1 MNRKTIYEIS
11 KTAPNEVEILHMR
24 PEGSTAPK
32 TLAWVQYLPGKG
44 MDVTMRC
51 YEKRPRA
58 IYWDPNGAIYTDSC
72 MEFYINCFPNVP
84 QKGYLN
90 LEMNSNGAA
99 FCSFGTSRHA
109 RSLVIEMGLPHPEV
123 EAEKHEDFWQVHC
136 LIPAKLFEALYGM
149 PFDFPVG
156 RRMEGN
162 FYKCGDHTADPHW
175 GSWVPMPR
183 LDFHDPDSFGT
194 FIITE

>member
-1 MNRKTIYEIS
+1 MNRKTIYNIKKEN
-11 KTAPNEVEILHMR
+11 PEMFEILHMR
-24 PEGSTAPK
+24 REGSTAPR
-32 TLAWVQYLPGKG
+32 TIGWVKYLPGQG

-51 YEKRPRA
+51 YETRPRA

-72 MEFYINCFPNVP
+72 MEFYINCFPEIP

-109 RSLVIEMGLPHPEV
+109 RSLVIDMGLPHPKV
-123 EAEKHEDFWQVHC
+123 EAEKHADYWQVHC

-149 PFDFPVG
+149 PFAFPEG
-156 RRMEGN
+156 HRMEGN
-162 FYKCGDHTADPHW
+162 FYKCGDHTASPHW

-194 FIITE
+194 FVIAE

>member
-1 MNRKTIYEIS
+1 MIRKTIYNIKKEN
-11 KTAPNEVEILHMR
+11 PEMFEILHMR

-32 TLAWVQYLPGKG
+32 TVGWIKYLPGEG

-51 YEKRPRA
+51 YETRPRA

-72 MEFYINCFPNVP
+72 MEFYINCFPEIP

-90 LEMNSNGAA
+90 LEMNSNRAA

-109 RSLVIEMGLPHPEV
+109 RSLVIDMGLPHPEV
-123 EAEKHEDFWQVHC
+123 EAEKHADYWQVHC

-149 PFDFPVG
+149 PFDFPAG
-156 RRMEGN
+156 HRMEGN
-162 FYKCGDHTADPHW
+162 FYKCGNHTASPHW

-194 FIITE
+194 FVIAE

>member
-1 MNRKTIYEIS
+1 
-11 KTAPNEVEILHMR
+11 MR

-32 TLAWVQYLPGKG
+32 TLAWVQYLPGQG

-51 YEKRPRA
+51 YERAPRA
-58 IYWDPNGAIYTDSC
+58 IWHNPNNAIYTDSC
-72 MEFYINCFPNVP
+72 MEFYVNCFPDMP

-90 LEMNSNGAA
+90 LEMNCNGAA
-99 FCSFGTSRHA
+99 FCSFGTSRYT
-109 RSLVIEMGLPHPEV
+109 RSCVLDMGLPHPEV
-123 EAEKHEDFWQVHC
+123 EAEKHEDYWQVHC
-136 LIPAKLFEALYGM
+136 LIPASLFEALYGV
-149 PFDFPVG
+149 PFRFETG
-156 RRMEGN
+156 HRMEGN
-162 FYKCGDHTADPHW
+162 FYKCGDHTASPHW

>member
-1 MNRKTIYEIS
+1 MNRNTIYRIKKSDPEMF
-11 KTAPNEVEILHMR
+11 EILHMR
-24 PEGSTAPK
+24 PEGSVAPK
-32 TLAWVQYLPGKG
+32 TVGWIKYLPGQG

-51 YEKRPRA
+51 YETRPRA

-72 MEFYINCFPNVP
+72 MEFYINCFPEVP

-109 RSLVIEMGLPHPEV
+109 RSLVIDMGLPHPEV
-123 EAEKHEDFWQVHC
+123 EAEKHEDYWQVHC
-136 LIPAKLFEALYGM
+136 LIPAKLFEDLYGM
-149 PFDFPVG
+149 PFAFEVG
-156 RRMEGN
+156 HRMEGN
-162 FYKCGDHTADPHW
+162 FYKCGDHTRSPHW

-194 FIITE
+194 FVITE

>member
-1 MNRKTIYEIS
+1 MNRKTIYNIKKEN
-11 KTAPNEVEILHMR
+11 PEMFEILHMR
-24 PEGSTAPK
+24 PEGSTAPR
-32 TLAWVQYLPGKG
+32 TIGWVKYLPGQG

-51 YEKRPRA
+51 YEIRPRA

-72 MEFYINCFPNVP
+72 MEFYINCFPEHP

-109 RSLVIEMGLPHPEV
+109 RSLVIDMGLPHPEV
-123 EAEKHEDFWQVHC
+123 EAEKHADYWQVHC
-136 LIPAKLFEALYGM
+136 LIPAKLFEALYDM
-149 PFDFPVG
+149 PFDFPAG
-156 RRMEGN
+156 HRMEGN
-162 FYKCGDHTADPHW
+162 FYKCGDHTVSPHW

-194 FIITE
+194 FVIAE

>member
-1 MNRKTIYEIS
+1 MNRKTVYEIS
-11 KTAPNEVEILHMR
+11 KTTPREVEILHMR
-24 PEGSTAPK
+24 PERSQAPK
-32 TLAWVQYLPGKG
+32 TLAWVQCLPGKG

-51 YEKRPRA
+51 YERKPRA
-58 IYWDPNGAIYTDSC
+58 IWHNPNNDIYTDSC
-72 MEFYINCFPNVP
+72 MEFYVNCFPEHP

-109 RSLVIEMGLPHPEV
+109 RSLVLEMGLPHPEV
-123 EAEKHEDFWQVHC
+123 DVEKGDGWWQVHC
-136 LIPAKLFEALYGM
+136 LISAKLFEALYGL

-156 RRMEGN
+156 HRMEGN

-194 FIITE
+194 FVITE